1 MNNGRRMMFPSICR
15 NPPEKSSEVIHLP
28 EHDRRQRRRWS
39 QKEKLRIVK
48 EAQTCTR
55 RGELG
60 ALLCREGIYSSLL
73 YQWRMQFEAQ
83 GEAGLAEKPIGRK
96 PKRKARDFEFEKMR
110 REKAKLER

>member
-1 MNNGRRMMFPSICR
+1 MPK
-15 NPPEKSSEVIHLP
+15 PPEKSSEVIPLP

-96 PKRKARDFEFEKMR
+96 AKRDARDLELEKLR